1 MESEKLKEAIMT
13 ANEMKLSG
21 RNSKR
26 TKEEV
31 KQLKDDNERFSKVR
45 RMTDKDQ

>member
-13 ANEMKLSG
+13 SNDMKLS
-21 RNSKR
+21 RRSSKK

>member
-31 KQLKDDNERFSKVR
+31 K
-45 RMTDKDQ
+45 